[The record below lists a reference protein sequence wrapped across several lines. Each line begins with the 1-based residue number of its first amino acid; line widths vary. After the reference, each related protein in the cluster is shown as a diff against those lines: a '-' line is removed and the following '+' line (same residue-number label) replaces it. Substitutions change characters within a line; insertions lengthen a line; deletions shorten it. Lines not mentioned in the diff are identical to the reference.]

1 MNQISERVQE
11 ELDEAS
17 AHLRNAL
24 SFAARTEK
32 PAIIKNLSLILQSIE
47 ELPTYDKQI
56 ELLQSL
62 QTKFIKQI
70 ENNGDST
77 TI

>member
-11 ELDEAS
+11 ELNEAS

-32 PAIIKNLSLILQSIE
+32 PAIIKNLSLVLQSIE
-47 ELPTYDKQI
+47 ELPTYDKHL
-56 ELLQSL
+56 EFLQSL
-62 QTKFIKQI
+62 RTKFIKQI
-70 ENNGDST
+70 ENNGDSS